1 MLGKLLGRGKLLGGA
16 VLVALVLVLS
26 ASAALAADMIK
37 VQGESMTLATGISVV
52 SDSNAEPTGAGKA
65 IRYSA
70 NATARKSVTY
80 TKGASQIVVRAR
92 KDGTNAQHPL
102 LKVYT
107 KTGTQTPV
115 LRGSATVSSTSY
127 REYTF
132 PFSASSGTHQIQVR
146 AANIGSG
153 KLLRVDYFRIPESTS
168 TTLPT
173 HQAQRAERFTDT
185 TSVAT
190 HFAFNGSG
198 YATGFADLKSALCDM
213 DGVENIR
220 DNAVLYGDSRDTAI
234 YDRYKALFNDCGI
247 RTTLLVD
254 FDFEN
259 MNPPTSQKINQML
272 ALGGGAIAAWEGPN
286 EWNNT
291 NKGGNNPDWATELF
305 QFQQQLFAA
314 VNASQQPGIPV
325 LCPSINA
332 IVDGVKV
339 DLSKVPDMGAYC
351 DVNNIHNYPG
361 GNPPTWGNPGI
372 DEQGN
377 SLFDLNMPIGD
388 HVGDPNYATYLTETG
403 YHHSLTYPN
412 GNGVPEDIM
421 AEYEPML
428 WAEYF
433 NASFDPDHPGTS
445 LVRTSINQLYDN
457 ITGTTPQ
464 ANYGMIETDFRRKAN
479 YKSLENMLD
488 IVADPATN
496 AATFTSGSLSYD
508 IIGESAQV
516 HTILLQKAN
525 GKFYLMMWQEDRRYD
540 WRDSSERYITVAAEN
555 VTVDFQGT
563 PDVKVY
569 SPVEIAWSSGASA
582 LSSPKRTLLNA
593 GSVTEP
599 IDTKMKVFEIT
610 P

>member
-1 MLGKLLGRGKLLGGA
+1 MRGKLLGGA
-16 VLVALVLVLS
+16 TLVTAVVLLC

-52 SDSNAEPTGAGKA
+52 SDSSAEPTGAGKA
-65 IRYSA
+65 IRYTA
-70 NATARKSVTY
+70 NATAKKSVTY

-146 AANIGSG
+146 GANIASG
-153 KLLRVDYFRIPESTS
+153 KLLRVDYFRIPETTG

-173 HQAQRAERFTDT
+173 HQAQRAERFTDSA
-185 TSVAT
+185 SVGT
-190 HFAFNGSG
+190 HFAFNSTG

-220 DNAVLYGDSRDTAI
+220 DTAVLFGDSRDTAI
-234 YDRYKALFNDCGI
+234 YGRYKELFQDCGI

-286 EWNNT
+286 EYNNT
-291 NKGGNNPDWATELF
+291 NKNGNNPDWATELF
-305 QFQQQLFAA
+305 QYQKELFAA
-314 VNASQQPGIPV
+314 VNASQQPNIPV
-325 LCPSINA
+325 LCPSLNHR
-332 IVDGVKV
+332 VDGVYVKFS
-339 DLSKVPDMGAYC
+339 DVPDMGAYC
-351 DVNNIHNYPG
+351 DVNNIHSYPG

-372 DEQGN
+372 DEQGSN
-377 SLFDLNMPIGD
+377 LYDHNYPLGD
-388 HVGDPNYATYLTETG
+388 HVGDPSYDTYLTETG
-403 YHHSLTYPN
+403 YHHAIHLS
-412 GNGVPEDIM
+412 GSNGVPEDIM
-421 AEYEPML
+421 AEYSPML

-457 ITGTTPQ
+457 VTGTTPQ
-464 ANYGMIETDFRRKAN
+464 ANYGMIETDFRRKAH

-496 AATFTSGSLSYD
+496 AGTFTSGSLAYD

-525 GKFYLMMWQEDRRYD
+525 GKFYLLMWQEDRRYD
-540 WRDSSERYITVAAEN
+540 WRDSNERYITVAAEN

-582 LSSPKRTLLNA
+582 LSSPKRTLVDA

>member
-1 MLGKLLGRGKLLGGA
+1 MRGKLLGGA
-16 VLVALVLVLS
+16 TLVTAVLLLC

-52 SDSNAEPTGAGKA
+52 TDASAEPTGAGKA

-70 NATARKSVTY
+70 NATAKKSVTY

-146 AANIGSG
+146 GANIASG
-153 KLLRVDYFRIPESTS
+153 KLLRVDYFRIPESTG

-173 HQAQRAERFTDT
+173 HQAQRAERFTDSA
-185 TSVAT
+185 SVGT
-190 HFAFNGSG
+190 HFAFNSTG

-213 DGVENIR
+213 DGVEHIR

-234 YDRYKALFNDCGI
+234 YGRYKELFQDCGI

-259 MNPPTSQKINQML
+259 VNPPNSEKINQML
-272 ALGGGAIAAWEGPN
+272 ALGGGAIEAWEGPN

-314 VNASQQPGIPV
+314 VNASQQPNIPV

-351 DVNNIHNYPG
+351 DVNNIHSYPG

-372 DEQGN
+372 DEQGSN
-377 SLFDLNMPIGD
+377 LYDLNMPIGD
-388 HVGDPNYATYLTETG
+388 HVGDPSYDTYLTETG
-403 YHHSLTYPN
+403 YHHSTTVPG
-412 GNGVPEDIM
+412 GNGVPEDVIG
-421 AEYEPML
+421 EYSPML

-433 NASFDPDHPGTS
+433 NASFDPAHPGTS
-445 LVRTSINQLYDN
+445 LVRTYINHLYDHVTN
-457 ITGTTPQ
+457 TSPQ

-496 AATFTSGSLSYD
+496 AGTFTSGSLAYD

-525 GKFYLMMWQEDRRYD
+525 GKFYLLMWQEDRRYD
-540 WRDSSERYITVAAEN
+540 WRDSNERYITVAAEN

-569 SPVEIAWSSGASA
+569 SPVEIAWSSGTSA
-582 LSSPKRTLLNA
+582 LSSPKRTLVNA